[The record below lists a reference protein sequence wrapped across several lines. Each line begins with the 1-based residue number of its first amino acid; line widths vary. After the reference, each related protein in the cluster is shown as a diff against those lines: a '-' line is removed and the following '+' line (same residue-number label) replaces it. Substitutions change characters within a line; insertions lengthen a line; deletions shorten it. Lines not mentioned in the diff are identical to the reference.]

1 MTEKV
6 ALLTGQLGFGI
17 LRTTCEVLDTS
28 DPDNKIFRFKEGCV
42 WRPDYTKGRPWK
54 PDVRRARHVHL
65 YAHWSEFDVGPDE
78 GSYRVCARLET
89 PPGYLAVLEGTTK
102 PEVIEHLPPDISD
115 EALRCEL
122 AIMAALESEPRVS
135 QRELRRKTS
144 SHRFGS
150 MWDVCLRRLA
160 EVGDITIETDKS
172 IANQPRTWV
181 SLSAHDSTDCIT
193 VSNANDDS
201 SAVDD

>member
-17 LRTTCEVLDTS
+17 LRTTCEVLETS
-28 DPDNKIFRFKEGCV
+28 DPDNKIFHFKEGCA
-42 WRPDYTKGRPWK
+42 WRPG
-54 PDVRRARHVHL
+54 ARSARKIHL
-65 YAHWSEFDVGPDE
+65 YAHWSEFDVGPEE

-89 PPGYLAVLEGTTK
+89 PPGYVAVLEGTTK

-115 EALRCEL
+115 EALRCEM
-122 AIMAALESEPRVS
+122 AIMAALESESRVS

-160 EVGDITIETDKS
+160 DAGDITIETDKS

-181 SLSAHDSTDCIT
+181 SLSAHDSTAEVT